1 MLSALQGLADTFIIL
16 GMPFDS
22 PQATQLNKEI
32 FECIYYTALKV
43 SCELAQEEGVQL
55 SILTA
60 VPLCECSRPQSRH
73 KTAVS
78 QVAAQLQGI

>member
-1 MLSALQGLADTFIIL
+1 MRRLSGNRSLTDHGQLKGCRPELVAAGLAPTPPNCYCLQGLADTFIIL

-43 SCELAQEEGVQL
+43 SCELAQQEG
-55 SILTA
+55 A
-60 VPLCECSRPQSRH
+60 
-73 KTAVS
+73 
-78 QVAAQLQGI
+78 